1 MMDRTLNLLGIAR
14 KAGKLAVGANDVAFT
29 VRAGTASLVL
39 SASDASDGSARRA
52 KLNAEKYE
60 VEYISVPYT
69 KFQFGNI
76 AGRGSPGILAILDD
90 GLAGSFSE
98 KLKSKQNQTH
108 MEAQEE
114 MHI

>member
-1 MMDRTLNLLGIAR
+1 MDRTLNLLGIAR

-29 VRAGTASLVL
+29 VRMGIASLVL
-39 SASDASDGSARRA
+39 SASDASDGSTRRA

-60 VEYISVPYT
+60 VKYMPVPYT
-69 KFQFGNI
+69 KFEFGNI

-90 GLAGSFSE
+90 GLACSFTE
-98 KLKSKQNQTH
+98 KLKSKQDQTH
-108 MEAQEE
+108 METQEE